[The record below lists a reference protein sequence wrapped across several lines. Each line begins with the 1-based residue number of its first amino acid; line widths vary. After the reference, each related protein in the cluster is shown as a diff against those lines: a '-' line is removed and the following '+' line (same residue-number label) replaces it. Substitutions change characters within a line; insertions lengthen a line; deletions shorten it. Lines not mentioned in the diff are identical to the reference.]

1 MFNAGNLYKI
11 NLNHFFELKY
21 NCAHTFHNTLIGCD
35 VFLWIPGPQGLSH
48 PQNPKAGRT
57 PAVFLR
63 QVWLRQ
69 KGGQHMWTST
79 GQGWLEIK
87 IIKEKSALKI
97 KHQVLSS
104 FKKIKITFKMR
115 SLTNDNRT
123 KTSLAS
129 AFVLFKVQKFC
140 QPYLHRS
147 WTTAARKKAS
157 GIRTAG
163 TSSTRLREQSGS
175 GPSERL
181 RKVCWHQIV

>member
-1 MFNAGNLYKI
+1 MSS
-11 NLNHFFELKY
+11 FE
-21 NCAHTFHNTLIGCD
+21 F
-35 VFLWIPGPQGLSH
+35 QGLRGYLIPKTRRQEGRQLFSYAKFGYGRKEVNICGP
-48 PQNPKAGRT
+48 PQVR
-57 PAVFLR
+57 V
-63 QVWLRQ
+63 
-69 KGGQHMWTST
+69 
-79 GQGWLEIK
+79 GW
-87 IIKEKSALKI
+87 KEKSALKI

-123 KTSLAS
+123 KTSLGS

-157 GIRTAG
+157 SIRTAG
-163 TSSTRLREQSGS
+163 MSSTRLREQSGS